1 MTARQPPL
9 AVIGAGWSGLA
20 CAVELVA
27 AGREV
32 TVYEA
37 AGVLGGRARRVEHG
51 LLPMDNGQ
59 HLLLGAYR
67 EALAM
72 IHRVQPEADARDL
85 YLRTPLSLAGP
96 GDFRLRAPRWP
107 APLHTLAAVL
117 TAHDCTWAERL
128 ALLGAFRDWQAA
140 AWRCADDATVA
151 DLVSGHP
158 ERSVARLWAPLC
170 LAALNTPPARA
181 SAQVFL
187 NVLRDSFAGAR
198 ADSDLVLPLVD
209 LSRLFPE
216 PAGAWIEARGSTLR
230 RRTRVRR
237 IARDGRGLRIGTDS
251 GGGRP
256 DRCAAV
262 VIATAASQAAHLLE
276 ALGEAPATRA
286 LLDRI
291 RFEPITTIYLEFPA
305 RVRFAEPIRQLGGG
319 PGQWVFDRTANHPG
333 SRLAIVISADGPHR
347 RLAHDTLVD
356 AALAQLREQFDD
368 AALRSAPVHSRVI
381 TERRATHACTPER
394 PQPAAGAI
402 AERVFLAG
410 DYTYAEYPATLEA
423 AVRAG
428 VRAAR
433 AVLTQD

>member
-1 MTARQPPL
+1 
-9 AVIGAGWSGLA
+9 
-20 CAVELVA
+20 
-27 AGREV
+27 
-32 TVYEA
+32 
-37 AGVLGGRARRVEHG
+37 
-51 LLPMDNGQ
+51 
-59 HLLLGAYR
+59 
-67 EALAM
+67 
-72 IHRVQPEADARDL
+72 
-85 YLRTPLSLAGP
+85 
-96 GDFRLRAPRWP
+96 
-107 APLHTLAAVL
+107 
-117 TAHDCTWAERL
+117 
-128 ALLGAFRDWQAA
+128 
-140 AWRCADDATVA
+140 
-151 DLVSGHP
+151 
-158 ERSVARLWAPLC
+158 LWAPLC
-170 LAALNTPPARA
+170 LAALNTPPAQA

-187 NVLRDSFAGAR
+187 NVLRDSFASTR

-256 DRCAAV
+256 DSCAAV

-347 RLAHDTLVD
+347 RLAHDALVD
-356 AALAQLREQFDD
+356 AALAQLRDQFDD
-368 AALRSAPVHSRVI
+368 AALRSAPVRSQVI

-394 PQPAAGAI
+394 PQPAAAAI

-433 AVLTQD
+433 AVLAQY

>member
-1 MTARQPPL
+1 MTVRQQPI

-32 TVYEA
+32 AVYESA
-37 AGVLGGRARRVEHG
+37 AVLGGRARRVEHG
-51 LLPMDNGQ
+51 SVPMDNGQ

-85 YLRTPLSLAGP
+85 YLRSPLSLAGP
-96 GDFRLRAPRWP
+96 GDFRLRAPRLP

-117 TAHDCTWAERL
+117 TARDCTWVERL
-128 ALLGAFRDWQAA
+128 ALLGAFRNWQAA
-140 AWRCADDATVA
+140 GWRCADDATVA
-151 DLVSGHP
+151 DLIAGQP

-170 LAALNTPPARA
+170 LAALNTPPAQA

-187 NVLRDSFAGAR
+187 NVLRDSFAARR
-198 ADSDLVLPLVD
+198 ADSDLLLPVVD
-209 LSRLFPE
+209 LSALFPE
-216 PAGAWIEARGSTLR
+216 PAGAWIEARGSRIR

-237 IARDGRGLRIGTDS
+237 IARDGGGLCIDTGAAV
-251 GGGRP
+251 P

-262 VIATAASQAAHLLE
+262 VIATAASQASQLLE
-276 ALGEAPATRA
+276 ALGEAPATHA

-305 RVRFAEPIRQLGGG
+305 RMRFDEPIRQLSGG

-333 SRLAIVISADGPHR
+333 SRIAIVISADGPHR
-347 RLAHDTLVD
+347 RLAHDALVD
-356 AALAQLREQFDD
+356 AALAQLRDQFDD
-368 AALRSAPVHSRVI
+368 AALRSPPVHSRVI

-394 PQPAAGAI
+394 PQPAGGAI

-433 AVLTQD
+433 AVPDR